1 MEFEDSSSD
10 FYILDKL
17 FNKSFSQ
24 YWILFWKDYDFYKYK
39 SVKEELEIALKL
51 FPDASFVEFFYSAL
65 DSPRHRSY
73 DEESEFSKSIE
84 KDRLNKLNVI
94 NELQQSFELVTMAS
108 ESMGFFSVNEDLDEV
123 HTEYVKYLMLPYLIA
138 HVMVE
143 KPDLRNRF
151 EILKKVEVFVHIIYG
166 FQIFLNQFMNM
177 LSRLKILRREEL
189 DIWEEKKP
197 KNTSHDTRDLRVNQ
211 ASFERDLKKS
221 VSQVFSSSES
231 VEQFLQFNNRD
242 KSTNEEVY
250 RNTILDILKLFSIQ
264 SINHLN
270 AIKMEIPFL
279 ELRERNKIAFS
290 KDKVKTSAPTT
301 KPWFLHIDNN
311 SKLDPSVVQSL
322 YKKMVFLP
330 GHNLPTIS
338 LDECARIEM
347 EMDVKTIGCKGA
359 GVKRKDSAELLED
372 KLDEQESEK
381 SSVCTDDAREWDD
394 WKDDHPKG
402 QGNKEVNIG

>member
-17 FNKSFSQ
+17 FNKSFSE
-24 YWILFWKDYDFYKYK
+24 YWTLFWIDYDFYKYK
-39 SVKEELEIALKL
+39 SVKEELESALKL
-51 FPDASFVEFFYSAL
+51 FPDASFVEFFYSAR
-65 DSPRHRSY
+65 DSSRHRNY
-73 DEESEFSKSIE
+73 DDESEFSKSIE

-94 NELQQSFELVTMAS
+94 NELQQSFELLTMAS
-108 ESMGFFSVNEDLDEV
+108 ESMGFISVNEDLDEV

-143 KPDLRNRF
+143 KPDLSNRF
-151 EILKKVEVFVHIIYG
+151 EILKKVE
-166 FQIFLNQFMNM
+166 IFLNQFMNM

-189 DIWEEKKP
+189 EIWEDNKP
-197 KNTSHDTRDLRVNQ
+197 KNTSHDARDLRVNQ

-221 VSQVFSSSES
+221 VSQVLASSGS
-231 VEQFLQFNNRD
+231 VEQFLQFNKLD

-270 AIKMEIPFL
+270 SIKMEIPFL

-290 KDKVKTSAPTT
+290 KDKVETNVPTT
-301 KPWFLHIDNN
+301 KPWFLHIDNS
-311 SKLDPSVVQSL
+311 SKLDPSVVQTL

-359 GVKRKDSAELLED
+359 EVKRKDSAELLED
-372 KLDEQESEK
+372 KLDEQESDE

-402 QGNKEVNIG
+402 QGNKDVNIG

>member
-1 MEFEDSSSD
+1 MEFEDSGSD
-10 FYILDKL
+10 VYILDKL

-24 YWILFWKDYDFYKYK
+24 YWTLFWKDYDFYKYK
-39 SVKEELEIALKL
+39 SVKAELESALKL
-51 FPDASFVEFFYSAL
+51 FPDASFVELFYSAR
-65 DSPRHRSY
+65 DSSRQRNY
-73 DEESEFSKSIE
+73 DDESEFSKSIE

-94 NELQQSFELVTMAS
+94 NELQQSFELLTMAS
-108 ESMGFFSVNEDLDEV
+108 ESMGFTSVNEDLDEV
-123 HTEYVKYLMLPYLIA
+123 HSEYVKYLMLPYLIA

-143 KPDLRNRF
+143 KPDLSNRF
-151 EILKKVEVFVHIIYG
+151 EILKKVEVPVEFVHK

-177 LSRLKILRREEL
+177 MSRLKILRREEL
-189 DIWEEKKP
+189 EVWEEKRP
-197 KNTSHDTRDLRVNQ
+197 KNTSHDARDLRVNQ

-221 VSQVFSSSES
+221 VSQVFASSGS
-231 VEQFLQFNNRD
+231 VEQFLQFNKLD

-270 AIKMEIPFL
+270 SIKMEMPFL
-279 ELRERNKIAFS
+279 ELREKNRIAFS
-290 KDKVKTSAPTT
+290 EDKVESSAPPG

-311 SKLDPSVVQSL
+311 SKLDPSLVQTL
-322 YKKMVFLP
+322 YRKMVFLP

-347 EMDVKTIGCKGA
+347 EMDVKTIGCKGVE
-359 GVKRKDSAELLED
+359 VKRKDSADLLED
-372 KLDEQESEK
+372 ELDEQESEK

-402 QGNKEVNIG
+402 QGNKDVNIG